1 MSLEKESRDESQQ
14 NTPETGSPPSEP
26 ENSVLENTLETK
38 TRAVTGF
45 KWILVCAGLYSAIF
59 LYGLDNTIAAD
70 IQSAILETYG
80 EVSQLAWIGL
90 GFPLGSVVSIL
101 PL

>member
-1 MSLEKESRDESQQ
+1 MSFKNGSGDESKQM
-14 NTPETGSPPSEP
+14 TPEPATPTLEP
-26 ENSVLENTLETK
+26 ENSVPPNTLETK

-80 EVSQLAWIGL
+80 EISQLAWIGI
-90 GFPLGSVVSIL
+90 GFPLGSVVTIL
-101 PL
+101 PV